1 MAQNLFSRY
10 CGGIMETTK
19 RAIDF
24 EQHAFDRAYFKNLSD
39 ESNKTYRLYDD
50 FVIGRDMGN
59 DIILHDNFVSRRH
72 ALLRNKNNQFFL
84 IDLDSQNGVFVNG
97 VRIKEIQLQEGDQ
110 VLIGQTSFLFT
121 SKASDPRNVVKLT
134 SKNILWNKQLEKV
147 PLFAKSDENVL
158 LQGESGVGK
167 EVISKYIHENSLRA
181 TGNFV
186 SINCSNFNQS
196 LVESDLFGHKKG
208 SFTDAKEE
216 RKGAFQQADG
226 GTLLL
231 DEIGDMPLDL
241 QAKLLRALENREI
254 RPLGSDETIKVNVR
268 IIAASHK
275 DLQEL
280 IAQGL
285 FRPDLYYR
293 LNVIKLHIPALR
305 ERMEDFQGLLL
316 NFAKELRVH
325 FLQTCVI
332 HLQNYSW
339 PGNIRELKNFVRRA
353 AALFP
358 HESIGIEHLPQLL
371 ESIHVDFDLEK
382 KGKKLP
388 PVKKMEMKL
397 IRDALIQCNGNQ
409 RQAARKLGM
418 PKSTLHD
425 KVKRYSIDV
434 NTLLKQN

>member
-1 MAQNLFSRY
+1 
-10 CGGIMETTK
+10 METTK

>member
-1 MAQNLFSRY
+1 
-10 CGGIMETTK
+10 METTK

-24 EQHAFDRAYFKNLSD
+24 EQHAFDRAYFRNLN
-39 ESNKTYRLYDD
+39 EENNKTYRLFDD

-72 ALLRNKNNQFFL
+72 ALLRNKKNQFF
-84 IDLDSQNGVFVNG
+84 IVDLDSQNGVFVNG
-97 VRIKEIQLQEGDQ
+97 VRVKEIQLQEGDQ

-121 SKASDPRNVVKLT
+121 SKVDDSRKAVKLT
-134 SKNILWNKQLEKV
+134 SKNLVWNKQLEKV
-147 PLFAKSDENVL
+147 PLFAKSNENVL

-181 TGNFV
+181 SGNFV
-186 SINCSNFNQS
+186 SINCSNFNQN

-208 SFTDAKEE
+208 SFTDAREE

-254 RPLGSDETIKVNVR
+254 RPLGSDETIKVDVR

-305 ERMEDFQGLLL
+305 DRMEDFQSILL

-325 FLQTCVI
+325 FLQSCVI
-332 HLQNYSW
+332 HLQKYTW

-353 AALFP
+353 AAIFP
-358 HESIGIEHLPQLL
+358 HESIGVEHLPQLL
-371 ESIHVDFDLEK
+371 ESIQIDLEMEK
-382 KGKKLP
+382 NGQKLP

-397 IRDALIQCNGNQ
+397 IKEALIQCKGNQ
-409 RQAARKLGM
+409 RQAAKKLGM

-425 KVKRYSIDV
+425 KVKRYSID
-434 NTLLKQN
+434 LKNIG